1 MKVSF
6 YNLGCKVNFA
16 EISQIQ
22 KQFENLG
29 ATVVEFGQPSD
40 TVIINTC
47 SVTNTADSDCRK
59 IIRRA
64 LRANPKAF
72 IAVTG
77 CYAQLR
83 PNEITQIE
91 GVDAV
96 FGTKHKYDIPIL
108 IEKFEKQ
115 AEPKVF
121 VSSVE
126 GELPYHTAVS
136 IDNESR
142 TRIVLKIQD
151 GCDYVCTYCTIP
163 LARGR
168 SRSMPFDKLKEK
180 LLELNETEYEEIV
193 LSGINVGEYLASTGE
208 TFTDVVKLIEELKP
222 KQRFRISSIEPN
234 KLKDEIIE
242 IIAQSVYFCPH
253 FHIPLQSGAPEILR
267 LMKRRYNPE
276 QYSALIH
283 KIKARIPNAGIGAD
297 VITGFPGET
306 DELFEKTY
314 KFIESLPITYLHVFT
329 YSERDW
335 TPAATMDG
343 SVPNNIRK
351 ERTNILR
358 KLSSSKRQLFYESQI
373 GQTLTVIPE
382 EFNPNTGLW
391 KGWSENYVRCEFPAP
406 SNLTKKR
413 VQVRLEHVVGETAY
427 GNMVSL

>member
-64 LRANPKAF
+64 LRANPNAF

-83 PNEITQIE
+83 PNEIAEIE
-91 GVDAV
+91 GVDAI

-108 IEKFEKQ
+108 IGKFEKQ
-115 AEPKVF
+115 VEPKIF
-121 VSSVE
+121 ISPIE

-142 TRIVLKIQD
+142 TRVVLKIQD

-163 LARGR
+163 LARGK
-168 SRSMPFDKLKEK
+168 SRSMPFDKLKDK
-180 LLELNETEYEEIV
+180 LIELNRTEYEEIV
-193 LSGINVGEYLASTGE
+193 LSGINVGEYLAPTGE
-208 TFTDVVKLIEELKP
+208 TFTDVVRLIEELKP

-234 KLKDEIIE
+234 KLKDEIIDT
-242 IIAQSVYFCPH
+242 ISQSSNFCPH
-253 FHIPLQSGAPEILR
+253 FHIPLQSGSSAILR
-267 LMKRRYNPE
+267 LMKRRYNTE
-276 QYSALIH
+276 QYKTLIY
-283 KIKARIPNAGIGAD
+283 KIKDKMPDSGIGAD

-306 DELFEKTY
+306 DELFEETY
-314 KFIESLPITYLHVFT
+314 QFIESLPLTYLHIFT

-335 TPAATMDG
+335 TPAATMEG
-343 SVPNNIRK
+343 SVPIHIRK

-358 KLSSSKRQLFYESQI
+358 KLSSLKRQHFYESQI
-373 GQTLTVIPE
+373 GRILTLIPE
-382 EFNPNTGLW
+382 EYNPETGLW
-391 KGWSENYVRCEFPAP
+391 KGWAENYVRCEFPAP
-406 SNLTKKR
+406 SNFDKKR
-413 VQVRLEHVVGETAY
+413 VRIRLERVVGEVLFGSMAQ
-427 GNMVSL
+427 